1 MIKTELLLLILSII
15 GALIAIGIAGNA
27 FFLKGIFA
35 DLNDVKL
42 NIARIFE
49 RSTHS
54 DKVIDELRGRVELL
68 EKDILSQRE
77 RLHSLESERKSLL
90 AFVEDFNREKK

>member
-1 MIKTELLLLILSII
+1 MIKTELLLLILSIV

-49 RSTHS
+49 RSTHN
-54 DKVIDELRGRVELL
+54 DKAMDEIRVRIEQL
-68 EKDILSQRE
+68 EKQVANNRE
-77 RLHSLESERKSLL
+77 RLHSVESERPSLL
-90 AFVEDFNREKK
+90 AFIEEFGKEKK